1 MVRAII
7 FPFLA
12 FLAGGALTFLVL
24 VVGHSHGYVS
34 GFIEPNKQIELVA
47 VYLGAAT
54 LSVAAVAVGVA
65 LFGIMGY
72 ALIKAEAVAA
82 ATRAGAE
89 AGEKAIAPLLARQ
102 QLARELGEAEP
113 QPEEPGLDPMT
124 QALAR
129 KE

>member
-1 MVRAII
+1 MARAII
-7 FPFLA
+7 FPFLG
-12 FLAGGALTFLVL
+12 FLAGAALTFLVL
-24 VVGHSHGYVS
+24 VVTQPRICVWIYQ
-34 GFIEPNKQIELVA
+34 IEQTVELVA

-54 LSVAAVAVGVA
+54 SVAAVAVGVA

-72 ALIKAEAVAA
+72 ALIKAEAIAA

-89 AGEKAIAPLLARQ
+89 AGERAIAPLLAR
-102 QLARELGEAEP
+102 ELLVRGLGAAGPQAED
-113 QPEEPGLDPMT
+113 PGLDPIT